1 MDKAIYW
8 GSMMPKNFIQSI
20 FHSTISY
27 ISYLFDPCRVVEVQS
42 SLYAIYNYHLI
53 NLNVSQLCG
62 LYLSSLFAK
71 LLHCNK
77 SLFTFSS
84 SPLLSHH
91 PILYCCFV
99 RWDITRATHPLKS
112 WQYFHKQI
120 KNKNTNRWINS
131 IEKSCRI
138 LQYYSIGVDEECIW
152 NIYLNKGFGEL
163 CKV

>member
-1 MDKAIYW
+1 MN
-8 GSMMPKNFIQSI
+8 KNFIQL
-20 FHSTISY
+20 
-27 ISYLFDPCRVVEVQS
+27 YLIPQFPIPVTVWPTCKAVEVQP

-62 LYLSSLFAK
+62 LYLSSVFAK

-77 SLFTFSS
+77 SLFTFSRA
-84 SPLLSHH
+84 PLLSHH

-138 LQYYSIGVDEECIW
+138 VQYYSIGVDEECIW
-152 NIYLNKGFGEL
+152 NVYLNKGFGEL
-163 CKV
+163 CKLEFF